1 MLDQGIVV
9 STGIRSEF
17 GEVFKMME
25 TEESPKTP
33 LQKSM
38 DDLGKQL
45 SVYSFGIIGVIML
58 VGWLQGKPIMEMF
71 NIGVR

>member
-1 MLDQGIVV
+1 MV

-45 SVYSFGIIGVIML
+45 SAYSFGIIGVIML
-58 VGWLQGKPIMEMF
+58 VGWLQGKPILEMF

>member
-1 MLDQGIVV
+1 
-9 STGIRSEF
+9 
-17 GEVFKMME
+17 MME

-45 SVYSFGIIGVIML
+45 SAYSFGIIGVIML
-58 VGWLQGKPIMEMF
+58 LGWLQGKPIMEMF